1 MKSNNQPV
9 TREILEQ
16 TLEEGFKNFGEDLLK
31 IFVTKDD
38 LKDDLRDLE
47 NRMATK
53 EDLKDLESRMATK
66 DELAGLKE
74 EVIKGNDRVI
84 KELQIVREEQKAH
97 FAAHERFDKRITRVE
112 DHLDLPP
119 FDTLKAQT

>member
-16 TLEEGFKNFGEDLLK
+16 TLEEGFTNFGEDLLK
-31 IFVTKDD
+31 IF
-38 LKDDLRDLE
+38 
-47 NRMATK
+47 ATK
-53 EDLKDLESRMATK
+53 EELKEGLQDLESRMATK
-66 DELAGLKE
+66 EDVIEFKD

-119 FDTLKAQT
+119 FDTLKA